1 MPHPGRALAV
11 SGPHYTSQTALSRH
25 DLLPCCRVMH
35 LHLIG
40 DNHSKTDLTK
50 HHITLSQVAV
60 DMEVEDINAHLTRLD
75 GLEMLEKLRRQGRL
89 AEVLQP
95 ALPLSDAI
103 AADGSD
109 GSQAAGGG
117 GSQPAG
123 GSLA

>member
-1 MPHPGRALAV
+1 VPHPGRALAV

-50 HHITLSQVAV
+50 HHIKLSQVAV

-75 GLEMLEKLRRQGRL
+75 GVEMLEKLRRQGRL
-89 AEVLQP
+89 AELQP

-109 GSQAAGGG
+109 STQAAGGG

>member
-1 MPHPGRALAV
+1 
-11 SGPHYTSQTALSRH
+11 
-25 DLLPCCRVMH
+25 MH

-40 DNHSKTDLTK
+40 DNHSKTDLTQ
-50 HHITLSQVAV
+50 HHVTLSQVAV

-75 GLEMLEKLRRQGRL
+75 GVEMLEMLSRQGRL